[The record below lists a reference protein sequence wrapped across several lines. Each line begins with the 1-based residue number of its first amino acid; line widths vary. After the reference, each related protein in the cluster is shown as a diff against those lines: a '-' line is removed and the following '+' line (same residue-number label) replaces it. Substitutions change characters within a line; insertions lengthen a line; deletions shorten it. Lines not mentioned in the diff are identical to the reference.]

1 MTAKI
6 LEFFTESAKV
16 FTNPDDLFYL
26 KTDGDDK
33 NGIISLIFYSLMLA
47 FVLGIATGDILI
59 TGILL
64 VASLILPLLHKFI
77 HSLFAYIFARLLG
90 GSGTFMNTFNLM
102 SYSSVLNVLLIIGIA
117 LATLGF
123 AVIIP
128 LIFLVCLWK
137 MVIEVIAIS
146 EEHNLGYSKAF
157 LSTLGIPLIILIVI
171 VFIGGL
177 I

>member
-1 MTAKI
+1 MKTNI
-6 LEFFTESAKV
+6 IEFFTESAQV

-26 KTDGDDK
+26 KTEGKDT
-33 NGIISLIFYSLMLA
+33 NGIISLIFYSLMLGL
-47 FVLGIATGDILI
+47 VIGIATGDIVV

-64 VASLILPLLHKFI
+64 LVSFIVPLVCKVI

-90 GSGTFMNTFNLM
+90 GSGSFVNTFNLM

-128 LIFLVCLWK
+128 ILFLVFLWK
-137 MVIEVIAIS
+137 IVIEIVAVS
-146 EEHNLGYSKAF
+146 EEHNLGYAKSF
-157 LSTLGIPLIILIVI
+157 LSTMGIPLIILIII
-171 VFIGGL
+171 VLIGGL
-177 I
+177 V